1 MQTTSSRKEALIC
14 LSVGGLY
21 KGIWI
26 DGLSKTKC
34 HVLHFGHNDPM
45 QCYRLGADQP
55 ESCTVEIDLRVLVDR
70 WLTISQLCVQ
80 MVKANDILI
89 MMGQQ
94 LD

>member
-1 MQTTSSRKEALIC
+1 MQTTSSRKEALTC
-14 LSVGGLY
+14 LSVRRLY

-26 DGLSKTKC
+26 NGLSKTKC

-45 QCYRLGADQP
+45 QCYRLGADRP
-55 ESCTVEIDLRVLVDR
+55 ESCTVEIDLGVLVDR

-94 LD
+94 LE

>member
-1 MQTTSSRKEALIC
+1 MIC
-14 LSVGGLY
+14 LSVGRPY
-21 KGIWI
+21 RGIWI

-45 QCYRLGADQP
+45 QCYRLGADRP
-55 ESCTVEIDLRVLVDR
+55 ESCTVEIDLGVLVDR